1 MKTNNIKIILALLFA
16 FSISNVFAQW
26 EENEPSKREKQHEQK
41 EELEKDIKNIHE
53 IIAESLN
60 LKIEPIVI
68 NNLKPRWFCPFV
80 KQDFY
85 YTDIEVCITNFS
97 LKTATIRFIVWNDKG
112 EIESSFDY
120 VVKGKAQ
127 LVFDLKWE
135 DEVGDVL
142 FPKFRGS
149 MELQSDSPAVFPS
162 THYFSV
168 QGIMPGAEGKWATR
182 VYNDKISL
190 DWQRLD

>member
-1 MKTNNIKIILALLFA
+1 MKKNNIKLIITLFFV
-16 FSISNVFAQW
+16 FSLSAIFAQH
-26 EENEPSKREKQHEQK
+26 EQNKREKQHEQK
-41 EELEKDIKNIHE
+41 EELEKDIKNIHQ

-60 LKIEPIVI
+60 FKIEPIII

-97 LKTATIRFIVWNDKG
+97 LKPATIRFILWDDKG

-120 VVKGKAQ
+120 KVKGKAQ

-135 DEVGDVL
+135 DEDGDIV

-168 QGIMPGAEGKWATR
+168 QGFMPGAEGKWATR
-182 VYNDKISL
+182 VYDDKINL